1 MNRIYDWGNQIV
13 NWILTIW
20 NKFLDV
26 VNVIGW
32 PTVAAIVVGAFLS
45 LLATEVGKDLSNNLR
60 AAARTPKQKGWDII
74 SATFALLIFFP
85 ILLIIVQAFVPW
97 PPPSIT
103 LEEAFNTSLMAGVFM
118 GIQSLFVALGQSFT
132 SNDTGRAKNTFW
144 LFLKVILFAFFIALG
159 FAAQV
164 YNLLF

>member
-1 MNRIYDWGNQIV
+1 MDRIYYWGNQII
-13 NWILTIW
+13 NWLLNIW

-32 PTVAAIVVGAFLS
+32 PAVAAIVVGAFLS

-60 AAARTPKQKGWDII
+60 SAARTPKQKGWDII

-85 ILLIIVQAFVPW
+85 ILLIIVQAFIPW
-97 PPPSIT
+97 NPSVT
-103 LEEAFNTSLMAGVFM
+103 LDDAFNTALVAGGIM
-118 GIQSLFVALGQSFT
+118 GIQSLFVAFGQSFT
-132 SNDTGRAKNTFW
+132 SNGAGHAKNTFW
-144 LFLKVILFAFFIALG
+144 LILKVILFAFFMALG